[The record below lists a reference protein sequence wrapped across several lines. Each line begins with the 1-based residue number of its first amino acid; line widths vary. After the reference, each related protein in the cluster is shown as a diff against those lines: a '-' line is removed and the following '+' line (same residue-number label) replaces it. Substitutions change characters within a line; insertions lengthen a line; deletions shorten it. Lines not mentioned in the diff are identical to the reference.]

1 MNHTFA
7 DVDSYKWNKKKYFSI
22 DELLN
27 NFKEKVLDAVNK
39 AVPTKTI
46 NSTKKI
52 QPWIAKEIKAPC
64 ACVSVKTFFEK
75 RRTSRMQKENIK
87 HVR

>member
-1 MNHTFA
+1 M
-7 DVDSYKWNKKKYFSI
+7 
-22 DELLN
+22 
-27 NFKEKVLDAVNK
+27 LDAVNK

-75 RRTSRMQKENIK
+75 RRTSRMKNAKENIK
-87 HVR
+87 HVREPYNLRSGKNIGTT